1 MNIFAALL
9 HQHRYSK
16 RPRLR
21 DKTYLIGPTV
31 WLELG
36 PIPIENRSNVEM
48 TACSALGG
56 RPILVGVGV
65 GGREIT
71 VELDVLAELDDD
83 VEVSLRLVFD
93 KGIER
98 KDGACIT
105 CIAQHMMQRDVSV
118 TWTYSTSYSYDFDRL
133 GWDPG

>member
-1 MNIFAALL
+1 M
-9 HQHRYSK
+9 
-16 RPRLR
+16 
-21 DKTYLIGPTV
+21 GPTV

-65 GGREIT
+65 GGREIL
-71 VELDVLAELDDD
+71 VELDALAKLDDE
-83 VEVSLRLVFD
+83 VQVSLRVVFD
-93 KGIER
+93 TGIKR
-98 KDGACIT
+98 KDGARII

-118 TWTYSTSYSYDFDRL
+118 T
-133 GWDPG
+133 